1 MATTL
6 NVIANLVDSAVN
18 YQTTPADFI
27 VLDLAHD
34 YLIWTEGNA
43 TVKDRMASEPTP
55 SQLNEASTIIDPDLP
70 VTVAKCLVMD
80 YSHNWE
86 SAYYTYLVKGMAE
99 NARYVF
105 GFSFDGATATEPQL
119 ECWDD
124 SDHDSTLK
132 HVLGAGTPANSMIK
146 GVCTTTSLPG
156 ALWAG
161 IALAGNGTGRYLKLN
176 DNSGALNALETGIT
190 SQELYANLKIVIPA
204 NYATPAIETF
214 VITVRYTYN

>member
-1 MATTL
+1 MSTTL

-18 YQTTPADFI
+18 YQTTPADYI
-27 VLDLAHD
+27 AMDLAYD
-34 YLIWTEGNA
+34 YLIWTERN
-43 TVKDRMASEPTP
+43 TIVKDRMIGEPT
-55 SQLNEASTIIDPDLP
+55 SEQLNEASSIIDPDLP
-70 VTVAKCLVMD
+70 ITVSKCLVMD

-86 SAYYTYLVKGMAE
+86 SAYYTYLVKGMGE

-132 HVLGAGTPANSMIK
+132 HVLGAGTPANSMVK
-146 GVCTTTSLPG
+146 GVCTTHSLPG
-156 ALWAG
+156 ASWIG
-161 IALAGNGTGRYLKLN
+161 VNLAGNGAGRYLKLN
-176 DNSGALNALETGIT
+176 GDLGALAVLESGIT

-204 NYATPAIETF
+204 NYATPAVETF
-214 VITVRYTYN
+214 VMTVRYTFN